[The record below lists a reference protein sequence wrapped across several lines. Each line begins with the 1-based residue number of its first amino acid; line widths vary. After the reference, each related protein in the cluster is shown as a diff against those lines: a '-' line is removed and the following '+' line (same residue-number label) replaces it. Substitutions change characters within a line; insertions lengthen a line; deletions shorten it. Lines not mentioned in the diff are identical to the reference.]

1 LKKNGTENIS
11 RKMLRHRKIKKKFEL
26 LKNKRKVDWV
36 RQLGFAQ
43 RRVQVKID
51 AKMSRKK
58 GKYF

>member
-1 LKKNGTENIS
+1 
-11 RKMLRHRKIKKKFEL
+11 MLRHRKIKKKFEL